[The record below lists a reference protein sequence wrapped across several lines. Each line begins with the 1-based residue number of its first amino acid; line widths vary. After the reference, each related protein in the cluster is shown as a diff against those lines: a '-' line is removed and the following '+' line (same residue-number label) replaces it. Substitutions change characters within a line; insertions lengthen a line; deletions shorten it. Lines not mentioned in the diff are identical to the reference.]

1 MNHVGTA
8 GLGCSVGRSS
18 TVLRAQLCRASFPPN
33 SRGWSP
39 RGSSATT
46 IFVMSSESQSA
57 PHTTEPVSSL
67 YDTRLPQLSRWR
79 RMQIPIIASAVIA
92 VIRILGPTLRFEELG
107 MHHYRRSRERGE
119 PVVSAFWH
127 RCIISATWYWRNR
140 GVV

>member
-1 MNHVGTA
+1 MNHVG
-8 GLGCSVGRSS
+8 SS
-18 TVLRAQLCRASFPPN
+18 RAKLEVLRVQLCGTALRRN
-33 SRGWSP
+33 NRGRLSSCDP
-39 RGSSATT
+39 SATT

-107 MHHYRRSRERGE
+107 MHH
-119 PVVSAFWH
+119 
-127 RCIISATWYWRNR
+127 
-140 GVV
+140 